1 MIPAHVMAHKNP
13 SGMHNRVNAVLVNSR
28 KEGRKLS
35 GNLIRLNENTYGEL
49 LEAYDLIRD
58 VGFVPESFWKYHE
71 LYKCFRKV
79 CVDEWK
85 KIFRAPYLSVSMMA
99 KFPWEMYTRRLK
111 RRFKQLLKHFAS
123 EYFVQTIAYW
133 MQEGWVISEDDLYS
147 SYPELE
153 KMSVKI
159 AKQPWIE
166 EYNKTIKQ

>member
-1 MIPAHVMAHKNP
+1 MAHKNP

-58 VGFVPESFWKYHE
+58 VGFVPESFWKHHE
-71 LYKCFRKV
+71 LYEVFRKE

-85 KIFRAPYLSVSMMA
+85 KIFKAPYLSISMMA

-111 RRFKQLLKHFAS
+111 HKFKQLLKHFAS

-153 KMSVKI
+153 KMGVKI
-159 AKQPWIE
+159 TKQPWIQ
-166 EYNKTIKQ
+166 EYNKTIK